1 MRKLL
6 QKALDLVF
14 VPRCTACGV
23 RLPVGGGALCPQ
35 CRARYELA
43 LLVPC
48 PFCGKVIST
57 CLCRGDALERTSVKG
72 LIKLFLYQKI
82 AGESEPPQNALLYR
96 LKHHADRRVVD
107 EVATGFA
114 DAIRPHL
121 AEFGE
126 DLLVTYAPRSR
137 RARRRYGFDHMS
149 YLSAAVAK
157 RLGLP
162 CASLLIRRGGSE
174 QKKSGSRTARFQ
186 NMQAAYRYCGRQ
198 PLGGR
203 PVLLLDDISTSG
215 ATLAA
220 AARTLRQAGAGKVY
234 AAVAAYTPTEL

>member
-1 MRKLL
+1 MRKLF

-23 RLPVGGGALCPQ
+23 RLPPGAGALCPQ
-35 CRARYELA
+35 CRDRYDLA
-43 LLVPC
+43 LLAPC
-48 PFCGKVIST
+48 PMCGKVISA
-57 CLCRGDALERTSVKG
+57 CLCRGQALERTSVKG

-82 AGESEPPQNALLYR
+82 AGESDPPQNALLYR
-96 LKHHADRRVVD
+96 LKHHADRRVVGHL
-107 EVATGFA
+107 ATGLA
-114 DAIRPHL
+114 EAIRPHL
-121 AEFGE
+121 TTMGE
-126 DLLVTYAPRSR
+126 GLIVTYAPRSH

-149 YLSAAVAK
+149 YLSDEVAK

-162 CASLLIRRGGSE
+162 CASLLIRRGGRE
-174 QKKSGSRTARFQ
+174 QKKSSSRTARFQ

-198 PLGGR
+198 LLEGR